1 MNISVVIPLL
11 NEEESIKE
19 LYDWIAVVLQSNHF
33 SYELIFIDDGSID
46 SSWQQIEVISQ
57 SDPRVKGIRFLKTM
71 ENHKPYMPVL
81 KLHKVML

>member
-57 SDPRVKGIRFLKTM
+57 SDPRVKGIRFLK
-71 ENHKPYMPVL
+71 NYGKHKPYMPVL